1 MSSQVLNE
9 SLADIIVHID
19 LNAKLLS
26 NAAAS
31 EQRRLEALKKTE
43 AREAL
48 RRSELNQL
56 KDDMEQLRD
65 SEAHA
70 RQVAASAQKELQ
82 AHVQESQGPLKPKAW
97 LEAQL
102 SKLDTETGE
111 KDTLI
116 RQLRQQATLLL

>member
-1 MSSQVLNE
+1 MTPPRAHL
-9 SLADIIVHID
+9 LA
-19 LNAKLLS
+19 AKLLS

-31 EQRRLEALKKTE
+31 EQRLLEALKKTE
-43 AREAL
+43 ARGAL

-56 KDDMEQLRD
+56 KDEMEQLRD

-70 RQVAASAQKELQ
+70 RQVAARAQKELQ

-102 SKLDTETGE
+102 SKLDTEGHT
-111 KDTLI
+111 DS
-116 RQLRQQATLLL
+116 ATAAAGDSSL